1 MFISRRFKLFFK
13 IHALFL
19 KFFFRKSGSNNF
31 ISPLS
36 QIVGKKNI
44 KIGKNIRIGSY
55 SRLEVPKGSLCIG
68 NNNQIYRFSQ
78 IITYKGNIKIGS
90 FNSIHPYVSITGPGN
105 IDIGSYV
112 RIAPGAVIV
121 AGSHIFEDSTKPIH
135 HQGMKSKGIIIEDD
149 VWIGAKATILD
160 GVTIAKGT
168 VVGANA
174 VVTKST
180 KPYEIYVGIPAKSIS
195 KRS

>member
-1 MFISRRFKLFFK
+1 MFISKRFKVVFK
-13 IHALFL
+13 IHAIFL
-19 KFFFRKSGSNNF
+19 KFFLKKSGSNNLV
-31 ISPLS
+31 SPLS
-36 QIVGKKNI
+36 QIVGKRNI
-44 KIGKNIRIGSY
+44 EIGKNIRIGSY
-55 SRLEVPKGSLCIG
+55 SRLEVASGSLCLG

-78 IITYKGNIKIGS
+78 ILTYKAKITIGS

-105 IDIGSYV
+105 INIGSYV

-121 AGSHIFEDSTKPIH
+121 AGSHVFEDSSKPIH
-135 HQGMKSKGIIIEDD
+135 NQGMRSKGIIIEDD

-168 VVGANA
+168 VVGTNA

-180 KPYEIYVGIPAKSIS
+180 KPYEIYVGVPAKSIG

>member
-1 MFISRRFKLFFK
+1 MYISRRFKLIFIIYSFY
-13 IHALFL
+13 L
-19 KFFFRKSGSNNF
+19 KFFLKKSGKKNY
-31 ISPLS
+31 ISPLA
-36 QIVGKKNI
+36 QLVGKKNI
-44 KIGKNIRIGSY
+44 SISNNMRIGSH
-55 SRLEVPKGSLCIG
+55 SRIEAEKGSVTIG
-68 NNNQIYRFSQ
+68 DNCQIYRFSQ
-78 IITYKGNIKIGS
+78 ILTYKAQITIGS

-105 IDIGSYV
+105 INIGSYV

-121 AGSHIFEDSTKPIH
+121 AGSHVFEDPSKPIH

-168 VVGANA
+168 VVGTNA

-180 KPYEIYVGIPAKSIS
+180 KPYEIYVGVPAKSIG

>member
-1 MFISRRFKLFFK
+1 MFISRRFKFFFK
-13 IHALFL
+13 IYALILKIFL
-19 KFFFRKSGSNNF
+19 KKSGSNNLV
-31 ISPLS
+31 SPLA

-44 KIGKNIRIGSY
+44 EIGKNIRIGSY
-55 SRLEVPKGSLCIG
+55 SRLEFPEGSLCIG

-78 IITYKGNIKIGS
+78 IISYKGKIKIGS

-105 IDIGSYV
+105 VSIGSNV
-112 RIAPGAVIV
+112 RIAVGVSII
-121 AGSHIFEDSTKPIH
+121 AGSHVFEDASKPIH

-168 VVGANA
+168 VVGTNA

-180 KPYEIYVGIPAKSIS
+180 KPYEIYVGVPAKSIG